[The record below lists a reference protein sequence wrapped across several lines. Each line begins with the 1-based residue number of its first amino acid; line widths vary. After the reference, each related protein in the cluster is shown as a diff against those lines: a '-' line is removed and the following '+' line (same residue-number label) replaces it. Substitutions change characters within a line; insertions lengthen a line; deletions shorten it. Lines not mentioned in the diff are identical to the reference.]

1 MADASDSPSRRLRK
15 KISDFFFFRGAG
27 HSSRQT
33 QKPSG
38 NLEVPSR
45 DTEASPKKRVTRF
58 QLFGMPV
65 LRKKLNQPTA
75 LSPFVSSRDM
85 SDFGELSV
93 RAASS
98 DR

>member
-1 MADASDSPSRRLRK
+1 MASASDSPSRRLRK
-15 KISDFFFFRGAG
+15 KISDFFFRGAG

-38 NLEVPSR
+38 NLEVPSS
-45 DTEASPKKRVTRF
+45 DTEASPQKRVTRI

-65 LRKKLNQPTA
+65 SGGKLNQPTA
-75 LSPFVSSRDM
+75 SSPFVSSRDT
-85 SDFGELSV
+85 SDFGDLLV

-98 DR
+98 DQ